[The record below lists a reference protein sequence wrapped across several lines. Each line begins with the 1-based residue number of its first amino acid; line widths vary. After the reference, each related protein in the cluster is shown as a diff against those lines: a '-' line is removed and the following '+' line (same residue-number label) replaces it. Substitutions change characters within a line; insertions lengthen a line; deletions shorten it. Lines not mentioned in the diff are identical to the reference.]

1 MKTRRNLAVIVA
13 SGLGAR
19 MQSELPKQF
28 MDLAGKPLLY
38 WTISCFERNR
48 MIDEIILVVPE
59 DYLAYSSQ
67 AIIDKFG
74 FRKIHKITT
83 GGETRQESVLAG
95 LTACPRATGNVAIHD
110 GVRPFVRDSLIDTL
124 FDSVTPKQAV
134 IPAVKVKE
142 TIKIVDSHML
152 AKTLPRENI
161 YLAQTPQVFYYPGIF
176 EIHKKAAE
184 EKYEA
189 TDDAMLAEQYGMD
202 VKVIEGHY
210 DNIKITTPSDLV
222 IAESYLKSTQYYYI

>member
-19 MQSELPKQF
+19 MRSELPKQF
-28 MDLAGKPLLY
+28 MDLAGKPLLF

-48 MIDEIILVVPE
+48 MTDEIILVVPE

-67 AIIDKFG
+67 AIVDKFA
-74 FRKIHKITT
+74 FKKIHKITT

-95 LTACPRATGNVAIHD
+95 LTACPRATDNVAIHD
-110 GVRPFVRDSLIDTL
+110 GVRPFVRDTLLNTL
-124 FDSVTPKQAV
+124 FESVTPEQAF
-134 IPAVKVKE
+134 IPAVKIKE
-142 TIKIVDSHML
+142 TIKRVDSQML

-161 YLAQTPQVFYYPGIF
+161 YLAQTPQVFYYPKIF

-184 EKYEA
+184 QEYEA

-210 DNIKITTPSDLV
+210 DNIKITTPEDIVLAGE
-222 IAESYLKSTQYYYI
+222 ILKRW